1 MKKKDENN
9 KNTMKSALTKRK
21 TEYLVCISLGLKN
34 SETAKILVVS
44 ESAVKKASLEIYK
57 ILNAKDRA
65 NAVTIGFIKKILNE
79 DIIGKIAEKYNIQ
92 H

>member
-9 KNTMKSALTKRK
+9 KNNMKSALTERK
-21 TEYLVCISLGLKN
+21 IEYLVCISLGLKN

-44 ESAVKKASLEIYK
+44 ESTVKKASLEIYK

-65 NAVTIGFIKKILNE
+65 NAVTIGFIKNILNE
-79 DIIGKIAEKYNIQ
+79 DIIDKIAEKYNIQ
-92 H
+92 Q